1 MLGDETVGRLKKGG
15 TGCFTKTVFY
25 LLRSEEKGSCTAIV
39 KGNAVN
45 LADAKGMQ
53 VPCTL
58 HFEGATKFMDVLRQQ
73 LQKNN

>member
-25 LLRSEEKGSCTAIV
+25 LLRSEKKGSCTAIV

-58 HFEGATKFMDVLRQQ
+58 HFEGVTKFMDVLRQQ